1 MQSNTQTIQAYIV
14 NNIKELVSSLDD
26 QAPNQQTLQNIIK
39 SCQDVLDVQV
49 AMDELVQAQQEYIE
63 FVEQPVPETITAEI
77 VAAHQAERKVLRDR
91 LLRAYDAYTDLAIP
105 PSMRSDS
112 VWTYDTLVNNL
123 RA

>member
-1 MQSNTQTIQAYIV
+1 MQSIQTYLIQS
-14 NNIKELVSSLDD
+14 IKELASSLDD
-26 QAPNQQTLQNIIK
+26 QALNQQTLQNIIK
-39 SCQDVLDVQV
+39 SCQDVLDVQ
-49 AMDELVQAQQEYIE
+49 AATDELVQVQQEYIE
-63 FVEQPVPETITAEI
+63 FAEQPVPETITAEI

-105 PSMRSDS
+105 PSMRSES